1 MKKTIIIAI
10 VATIL
15 ALFAVKATALPKVTV
30 LDMGCGNT
38 PAYIEKI
45 VKENNLELDNNT
57 PISKKLGNFVH
68 LFKHGTFVV
77 EEDEEKMLISV
88 YQGKVIFGKSL
99 K

>member
-1 MKKTIIIAI
+1 MRKTIIIAI

-15 ALFAVKATALPKVTV
+15 ALAAVKATALPKVTV
-30 LDMGCGNT
+30 LDIQCGNT
-38 PAYIEKI
+38 PEYIEKI
-45 VKENNLELDNNT
+45 VKDNNLKLDNT
-57 PISKKLGNFVH
+57 PISRKLGNFVH